1 MEKQS
6 IAAIQAA
13 AKANQG
19 SVTARKAR
27 QKGAQAE
34 RYLAKLFTEVTG
46 FRFRRTPKS
55 GGWDPNFS
63 GDIICVAESVRFPW
77 SVESKNQEQ
86 WDFSQLF
93 EGTGPLQSWWD
104 QTVRGA
110 EKSQRVP
117 LLIITRKNLPFFV
130 VLRAEDVKS
139 TTPKLLFRL
148 SDERLIVLFRLID
161 FIPFVDE
168 WARDARKEASHGPQ
182 KEGGKENQEEEDSH
196 A

>member
-6 IAAIQAA
+6 IAAVQAA
-13 AKANQG
+13 AEANKG

-27 QKGAQAE
+27 TKGAQAE

-63 GDIICVAESVRFPW
+63 GDIICVDEGVRFPW

-86 WDFSQLF
+86 WEFSQLF
-93 EGTGPLQSWWD
+93 EGTGPIESWWD

-117 LLIITRKNLPFFV
+117 LLIITRKNFPFFAI
-130 VLRAEDVKS
+130 LRAEDVRSK
-139 TTPKLLFRL
+139 TPKLLFRL

-161 FIPFVDE
+161 FIPFVNE
-168 WARDARKEASHGPQ
+168 WARDARKEVKNGPQ
-182 KEGGKENQEEEDSH
+182 EDDKENQEEEGSQ